1 MRMFLSL
8 LVVLIIHSTSSFA
21 AETKSDDLPDS
32 QNDKKLIELY
42 KKRALTGDSFS
53 QYRLGYFYEHGRGV
67 EKDVHKALEWYEK
80 AAAKNDSR
88 AIFNL
93 AVMYFYGNGIPQ
105 DVEKGMSLFEKS
117 FQLHSW
123 SAAEAL
129 GRIYLYGDNVP
140 KDLPKSVE
148 YLKIAAKVGRPNSLY
163 LLSLMN
169 LRGIG
174 MEQNEEEGILLLI
187 EAARNGSVEARNDIE
202 KFEKRLGQT
211 LQSRLK
217 EKYNYTDPPYVWKTD

>member
-21 AETKSDDLPDS
+21 ANSMADVLPYS
-32 QNDKKLIELY
+32 QNDKENFELH
-42 KKRALTGDSFS
+42 KKKALTGDTFS
-53 QYRLGYFYEHGRGV
+53 QFMLGYYYEHGQGTG
-67 EKDVHKALEWYEK
+67 KDVHKAVEWYEK

-105 DVEKGMSLFEKS
+105 DVEKGMSLFEKA

-129 GRIYLYGDNVP
+129 GRIYLYGDNIP

-187 EAARNGSVEARNDIE
+187 EAARNGSVEARNDIK
-202 KFEKRLGQT
+202 KFENRLGQT